1 MVSEQLKKQLILS
14 LILFGAFIVF
24 TFTISHADVQ
34 TVPAISAETLHETD
48 ETEEVGMATLN
59 LSVAEKISYH
69 KSMVTVSKV
78 LGIVAIL
85 LAVFFMALAV
95 LEMIARKSVLKAD
108 KDLYVLAAFYLAVLL
123 LYIAFDF
130 LALNYRPVLLKEE
143 LEPSYPSTHTLIGI
157 CVFATS
163 AMQFKNRIPQKAVN
177 HTAVIFCLVCLAAI
191 VITRFLSGVHW
202 FTDIIGGILL
212 SAFLISLYMI
222 GIDLVKNKK
231 EK

>member
-1 MVSEQLKKQLILS
+1 MISEQLKNQLILC

-34 TVPAISAETLHETD
+34 TVNAISAETLNPVD
-48 ETEEVGMATLN
+48 ETEEVGLATLN
-59 LSVAEKISYH
+59 LRVAEKVSYH
-69 KSMVTVSKV
+69 KNMVTVSKV

-95 LEMIARKSVLKAD
+95 LEMIARKSILKAD
-108 KDLYVLAAFYLAVLL
+108 KDLYILGAFYILVIL
-123 LYIAFDF
+123 LYIMFDA

-177 HTAVIFCLVCLAAI
+177 LTAVILCIVSCVAI
-191 VITRFLSGVHW
+191 VVTRLLSGVHW

-212 SAFLISLYMI
+212 SAFLISLYLV